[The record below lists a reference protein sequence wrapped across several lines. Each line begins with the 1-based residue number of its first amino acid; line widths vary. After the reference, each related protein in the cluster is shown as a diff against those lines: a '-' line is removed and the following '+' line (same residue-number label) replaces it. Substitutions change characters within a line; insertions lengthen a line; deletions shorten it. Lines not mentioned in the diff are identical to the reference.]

1 MHSSKETPLISLTEE
16 LVLLAIEDD
25 GKIAYTAGS
34 PGFAMALIGACLV
47 ELNILGRID
56 ADLDAVN
63 VLSTEPTG
71 IETLDAI
78 LKQLGAGPKRPVRTW
93 SRELQPICNEL
104 VKLSLRSLLQ
114 RGVLQQTEAR
124 FLWALRSRRYP
135 MIDGKEQK
143 EAKLRIIS
151 MLLST
156 ELPTPHDTV
165 LIGLAVAGGLL
176 ESFLTRA
183 QIAQLADRWTRSRCA
198 GRGSRDSR
206 RRGTARTSHDDV
218 SSLNIGLLLGFAFR
232 SYCMNTTIETLD
244 SATIVKATGRLD
256 FEASASFQ
264 KELEQAIANA
274 AARKAAVAIN
284 CEGIEYV
291 SSAGL
296 RVFLVAARAAK
307 SAAIGFGVCSLTA
320 GVKEVFDISGFG
332 RIIDVFPDQ
341 AAALAK
347 FSTPA

>member
-1 MHSSKETPLISLTEE
+1 LISLTEE

-47 ELNILGRID
+47 ELNVLGRID
-56 ADLDAVN
+56 SDLEAVS

-71 IETLDAI
+71 VEVLDYV
-78 LKQLGAGPKRPVRTW
+78 LQQLGAGPKRPARTW
-93 SRELQPICNEL
+93 ARELQPICNKL
-104 VKLSLRSLLQ
+104 VKLCLSSLLQ

-143 EAKLRIIS
+143 EAKLRILS

-183 QIAQLADRWTRSRCA
+183 QIAQLADRISVV
-198 GRGSRDSR
+198 GGLDLIVRG
-206 RRGTARTSHDDV
+206 V
-218 SSLNIGLLLGFAFR
+218 
-232 SYCMNTTIETLD
+232 E
-244 SATIVKATGRLD
+244 
-256 FEASASFQ
+256 
-264 KELEQAIANA
+264 
-274 AARKAAVAIN
+274 
-284 CEGIEYV
+284 
-291 SSAGL
+291 
-296 RVFLVAARAAK
+296 
-307 SAAIGFGVCSLTA
+307 AAIRDDAELRARVMMMS
-320 GVKEVFDISGFG
+320 VH
-332 RIIDVFPDQ
+332 
-341 AAALAK
+341 
-347 FSTPA
+347 

>member
-1 MHSSKETPLISLTEE
+1 
-16 LVLLAIEDD
+16 
-25 GKIAYTAGS
+25 
-34 PGFAMALIGACLV
+34 
-47 ELNILGRID
+47 
-56 ADLDAVN
+56 
-63 VLSTEPTG
+63 
-71 IETLDAI
+71 
-78 LKQLGAGPKRPVRTW
+78 
-93 SRELQPICNEL
+93 
-104 VKLSLRSLLQ
+104 
-114 RGVLQQTEAR
+114 
-124 FLWALRSRRYP
+124 
-135 MIDGKEQK
+135 
-143 EAKLRIIS
+143 
-151 MLLST
+151 
-156 ELPTPHDTV
+156 
-165 LIGLAVAGGLL
+165 
-176 ESFLTRA
+176 
-183 QIAQLADRWTRSRCA
+183 
-198 GRGSRDSR
+198 
-206 RRGTARTSHDDV
+206 
-218 SSLNIGLLLGFAFR
+218 
-232 SYCMNTTIETLD
+232 MNTTIETLD